1 MRKKIA
7 AVGSV
12 ALTLTLGSLGGWMM
26 WHIQMPL
33 AWLLGGMIAT
43 GVAAL
48 FQLPVSM
55 PRFAR
60 PPMTAVIGAIL
71 GTSFSP
77 VVFEHAGSWLLSLGG
92 LFVFIAAAAALAYGY
107 FRRVAGFDRPTAFF
121 SAMPDGLVEMVTLG
135 AERGGDEKM
144 IALIHAAR
152 IFFVVLSLP
161 FLIQSLTH
169 LSLDRNAAGSVPI
182 ASVRPEDAP
191 GFWRPLSS
199 AWVSERCC
207 GSRRVTFSVIG
218 LSRRQLFKI
227 HDGGYVPI
235 LMPAP

>member
-92 LFVFIAAAAALAYGY
+92 LFVFIAAAAASIS
-107 FRRVAGFDRPTAFF
+107 VAWLDLTDPQPF
-121 SAMPDGLVEMVTLG
+121 SPPCRT
-135 AERGGDEKM
+135 
-144 IALIHAAR
+144 
-152 IFFVVLSLP
+152 
-161 FLIQSLTH
+161 
-169 LSLDRNAAGSVPI
+169 GS
-182 ASVRPEDAP
+182 SK
-191 GFWRPLSS
+191 W
-199 AWVSERCC
+199 
-207 GSRRVTFSVIG
+207 
-218 LSRRQLFKI
+218 
-227 HDGGYVPI
+227 
-235 LMPAP
+235 